1 MPGSIPGSPTKM
13 EKQMSLDKFMSS
25 VYPDLQEIHPNR
37 LVSYYCMSSYLYYE
51 KQKNVL
57 SDADYDT
64 LCKRILKEWDNIEHP
79 HKYKLSKEAL
89 AAGTGYTMN
98 YTNLIMDAAEKW
110 LKEWEKENGN

>member
-1 MPGSIPGSPTKM
+1 MN
-13 EKQMSLDKFMSS
+13 LVKFMSS

-89 AAGTGYTMN
+89 KAGTGYTMN

-110 LKEWEKENGN
+110 LRLWEEENGN